1 MTTILTPQRGGLAAM
16 FALLFALG
24 ATPAEA
30 QDKPVT
36 LVMPACP
43 ITATTVPLNTTQF
56 PIPSADPLAAALN
69 VAGTVQVADQSGG
82 VILKTSVAFDVLPTG
97 GIDFARTINTIQH
110 VTGQVSFDK
119 GCTKTDPYGS
129 NTCHWDYGQMVQ
141 MASQGALQEDVTAG
155 KIVVDLTLNS
165 TTPFQFTC
173 PVCGGTC
180 AITVPE
186 QFDQS
191 EIWALFFSLVPFPAF
206 LIHVPSPPAAPTI
219 AASFTPSTIVTDG
232 TSALGFTLTNP
243 NSGIALTGAGFT
255 DSLPAGMVVSTPNG
269 LSGSCGGGM
278 IAATAAGSSVSLT
291 GAALDPGASCTFS
304 IGVTSSQAG
313 NYVNTTGAVTANE
326 SFTGLTATATSDV
339 EAPPSIAKVFNP
351 SEIGLNATSALTF
364 TITNPAANPV
374 AETGV
379 AFSDTLPSGLTVA
392 SATATVCGGTLTTTA
407 PTSIA
412 LSGAAIATNSN
423 CQFSVTITGTVSG
436 SYTNTTA
443 PVSSA
448 NGGTGNTANANLT
461 VDSPPMVTNAFGA
474 GTIPLNGTTSLS
486 VTINNPNM
494 SSMTGVAFT
503 NNLPAGL
510 VIAATPNVAN
520 TCGGTVTAAAGSGT
534 FSLSAGAIGS
544 MASCAVSVN
553 VKGASLG
560 VETDS
565 VQVSSSAGISAL
577 ASNDLTVIQDAQTIT
592 FTSTPPA
599 SAAVTGSYVVS
610 ASASSG
616 LAIAFSIDANSTAG
630 ACTIS
635 GNVVSFTGTGSCIVD
650 ANQSGDTNYTPAP
663 QAQQTMTIGKK
674 TTTVSLVVT
683 PDSIAPNQSV
693 TITATVAGDPPSGTA
708 RFTDNG
714 ATLPCSPVTLVP
726 GATSSTAVCTAVLAA
741 TGSHS
746 IVATYSGDANF
757 AGATSSAAVVAVS
770 ADASAAP
777 TLDRWAMTLLG
788 GLLGVAVFMRLRRG
802 WQYGR

>member
-1 MTTILTPQRGGLAAM
+1 MTTTLTPPRGRLAAVLA
-16 FALLFALG
+16 FLFALG
-24 ATPAEA
+24 AVHAEA
-30 QDKPVT
+30 QDKPLT

-43 ITATTVPLNTTQF
+43 ITATNRSLS
-56 PIPSADPLAAALN
+56 IPRNSRSPAQILWALRCAN
-69 VAGTVQVADQSGG
+69 GVAGTVQVADQSGG
-82 VILKTSVAFDVLPTG
+82 VILKTSVAFDVLPT

-219 AASFTPSTIVTDG
+219 AASFTPSTIVAFG
-232 TSALGFTLTNP
+232 TSALSFTLTNP

-269 LSGSCGGGM
+269 LSGSCGGGT

-351 SEIGLNATSALTF
+351 SEIGLNATTALTF

-379 AFSDTLPSGLTVA
+379 AFSDTLPNGLTVA

-412 LSGAAIATNSN
+412 LSGATIATNSN
-423 CQFSVTITGTVSG
+423 CQFSVTITGTMSG

-448 NGGTGNTANANLT
+448 NGGTGNTANANLA

-510 VIAATPNVAN
+510 VIASTPNVAN
-520 TCGGTVTAAAGSGT
+520 NCGGTVTAAAGSGT

-616 LAIAFSIDANSTAG
+616 LAVAFSIDANSTAG

-650 ANQSGDTNYTPAP
+650 ANQSGDTNYTPAL
-663 QAQQTMTIGKK
+663 QAQQTIAIGKK

-683 PDSIAPNQSV
+683 PDRIAPNQSV
-693 TITATVAGDPPSGTA
+693 TITATGAGDPPSGTA

-802 WQYGR
+802 WQ